1 MKRKVFAT
9 LFAVGLSTSL
19 VAQEPVTVAATQDDK
34 VSVVGCVIKGDGGY
48 VLANL
53 EDSRVSSPAGSG
65 AATVTSASN
74 VAGTTFYWLTDDDDL
89 EKYAGQRVEVGGKL
103 DNEID
108 QGKISVER
116 EDGMIEIEFDTEGER
131 KVKVKVPE
139 VPTMVGT
146 SGTVSDREKTYRVA
160 IRKIN
165 VKSVKVIASTC
176 R

>member
-9 LFAVGLSTSL
+9 LFAVGLSVPL
-19 VAQEPVTVAATQDDK
+19 MAQQPVTVAANRDDT
-34 VSVVGCVIKGDGGY
+34 VTVVGCVVTGDGGY
-48 VLANL
+48 VLVNH
-53 EDSRVSSPAGSG
+53 EDSWGSSSAASST
-65 AATVTSASN
+65 ATVTSASK
-74 VAGTTFYWLTDDDDL
+74 VAGRTFYWLTDDDDL

-103 DNEID
+103 DDEID
-108 QGKISVER
+108 EGKISVER
-116 EDGMIEIEFDTEGER
+116 VDGMIQIEFDAEGER

-146 SGTVSDREKTYRVA
+146 AGTVSDREKTYRVA

-165 VKSVKVIASTC
+165 VNSVKVLASTC